1 MIRTFVI
8 NTLVAL
14 ALFASVASFAHQQK
28 AAVTKVLFNPR
39 TENIEVMHRFYVHDA
54 EHAVKHIFG
63 KNADILTST
72 QTQDQFAQ
80 YVRDRFSILDTNNN
94 QLVLTPVGHE
104 VDGKFFW
111 VYTETPQ
118 SVDLNGMKVKHAAM
132 RDIWSEQTNMV
143 NIEGVGKTKTLT
155 FEGNVEVLEVTF

>member
-1 MIRTFVI
+1 MILSYLGKI
-8 NTLVAL
+8 LVA
-14 ALFASVASFAHQQK
+14 AAFFASAASFAHQQK
-28 AAVTKVLFNPR
+28 SAVTKVLFNPR
-39 TENIEVMHRFYVHDA
+39 TENIEVMHRFYIHDA

-72 QTQDQFAQ
+72 KTQQQFAQ
-80 YVRDRFSILDTNNN
+80 YVSDRFFILDTNNT
-94 QLVLTPVGHE
+94 QLTLKPVGHE

-111 VYTETPQ
+111 VYAEAPQ
-118 SVDLNGMKVKHAAM
+118 SGELEGMQVKHAAM

-155 FEGNVEVLEVTF
+155 FEGNVEVLAVTF